1 MKLKELIEKLDD
13 TEVLFINGKHYDGN
27 IPEKMIEMEITKIN
41 IETKNISGDD
51 LDSLGYSFE
60 VGVWF
65 KCIWNLKG

>member
-27 IPEKMIEMEITKIN
+27 IPEKTLEMEITKIN
-41 IETKNISGDD
+41 IETKNASGDD

-60 VGVWF
+60 VGV
-65 KCIWNLKG
+65 